1 MRYRSCVGCLF
12 GHQASPRE
20 KSWAT
25 MSAKLIRRSMNCR
38 SEGIDADTR
47 PRPQVSG
54 ALVERDGPII
64 HIIQARQPIPS
75 IVGDK
80 IFFLRFQSQ

>member
-1 MRYRSCVGCLF
+1 
-12 GHQASPRE
+12 
-20 KSWAT
+20 
-25 MSAKLIRRSMNCR
+25 MNCR

-64 HIIQARQPIPS
+64 HIIQARQPIPCELWTS
-75 IVGDK
+75 GMRRSLDLDK
-80 IFFLRFQSQ
+80 HEQH

>member
-1 MRYRSCVGCLF
+1 MQSAYYEGAEAVWVICLDTN
-12 GHQASPRE
+12 SPRE

-54 ALVERDGPII
+54 ALVEQDSPII
-64 HIIQARQPIPS
+64 HITL
-75 IVGDK
+75 G
-80 IFFLRFQSQ
+80 